1 MKGLIKMTDKIKIET
16 LFNVFGISFGKHKP
30 NTLSVGDTWVSFDF
44 IFNDD
49 GSLDRIDMSNEVLC

>member
-1 MKGLIKMTDKIKIET
+1 MTDKIKIET